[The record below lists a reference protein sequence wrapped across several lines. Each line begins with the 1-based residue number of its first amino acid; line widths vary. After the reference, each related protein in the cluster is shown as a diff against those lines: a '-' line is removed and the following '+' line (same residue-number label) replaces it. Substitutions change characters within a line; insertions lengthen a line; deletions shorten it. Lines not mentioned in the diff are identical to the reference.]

1 MEYSL
6 SDSDLKRLIP
16 NVNIIKYN
24 DLANYNNID
33 ELLQGKPTI
42 ILFELTENNN
52 GHWISIFKNNNTI
65 YFFDSYGIKIED
77 QKKYMNKQFF
87 RKINYLSK
95 MLKDS
100 PYKVDYNANK
110 YQEMSDN
117 ISTCGRHCV
126 VRLKCQ
132 DLNDEEYKDIIT
144 DACNE
149 SGLNPDE
156 LVVELTQDI
165 LGK

>member
-1 MEYSL
+1 MGYSL

-100 PYKVDYNANK
+100 PYKVDYNDTQ

-117 ISTCGRHCV
+117 ISTCGKHV
-126 VRLKCQ
+126 VCRLKCM
-132 DLNDEEYKDIIT
+132 DLNDNEYEELIKEE
-144 DACNE
+144 CK
-149 SGLNPDE
+149 LNNCTPDE
-156 LVVELTQDI
+156 LVHNIVHPL
-165 LGK
+165 L